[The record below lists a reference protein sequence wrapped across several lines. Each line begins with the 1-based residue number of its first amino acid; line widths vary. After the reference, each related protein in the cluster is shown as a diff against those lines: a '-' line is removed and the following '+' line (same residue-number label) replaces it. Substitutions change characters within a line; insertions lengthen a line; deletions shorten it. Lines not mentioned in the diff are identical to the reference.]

1 MEHLGILYILY
12 LTPIFPPVYS
22 ATGDSIWGGVAAGW
36 EGRGVAAGWGGRGIT
51 AGWGGRGVTA
61 GWGGR
66 GVTSGWGGRGVTAG
80 QEGLTTGAV
89 MTNEERLQRLL
100 LTKTQDF
107 SCELVNGASVN
118 GELGFISVRLI
129 GRVTHK
135 QLQVIHA

>member
-1 MEHLGILYILY
+1 VEHLGILYILY

-36 EGRGVAAGWGGRGIT
+36 GGRSVAAGWGGRSVA

-66 GVTSGWGGRGVTAG
+66 GVTAGRG
-80 QEGLTTGAV
+80 GLTTGAV
-89 MTNEERLQRLL
+89 MTNGERLQRLL
-100 LTKTQDF
+100 LTKSQDF